1 LFKNIKFLKFQKEIK
16 KAKIINI
23 YRKGKVICLELE
35 NNKTI
40 LVHPKMTGHF
50 LIGKWVRKKNNWK
63 PLISGALNDPMNRF
77 IHLIFWLGGGDEDK
91 SSSSRSEPPQGG
103 EGRKENSVLFD
114 FARVGDEDKSSSS
127 RSEPPK
133 GGEGK
138 KENSVFF
145 DFTSP
150 RSSRVGDED
159 KSSSSRSE
167 PPQGGEAR
175 KENSVFFDFGS
186 PRSSRVG
193 DDLMIAFSDMRK
205 FARIELWDRK
215 ELINAEMIRKLG
227 PDALQL
233 KIHQLTE
240 ILANSSK
247 KIKQVLMEQNLI
259 AGIGNIYADEI
270 LFQAKINPFRI
281 AKGLSKNEIEKIY
294 QAIKPILKK
303 AIKLGATSV
312 GDFRNIEGDRGQ
324 FQNELKIYRRQ
335 GQKCFVC
342 QKIIKREKI
351 GGRSTHF
358 CPNCQK

>member
-1 LFKNIKFLKFQKEIK
+1 MFKNIKFLKFQKEIK

-77 IHLIFWLGGGDEDK
+77 IHLIFWLGG
-91 SSSSRSEPPQGG
+91 
-103 EGRKENSVLFD
+103 
-114 FARVGDEDKSSSS
+114 GDEDKSSSS